1 MGPESST
8 PVLHHS
14 KSPIM
19 NVKLTIEYDGTE
31 YCGWQ
36 AQPNG
41 RAIQDVIEQGL
52 EKILGA
58 KIRLNGS
65 GRTDAGVHA
74 IGQVANFIHEGE
86 IDFFRLQ
93 RGLNAVTPRDIVIR
107 RAEAVADAFDAR
119 RDARARVYQYRI
131 WNDRWPSA
139 VQRCYS
145 WHVHEPLDL
154 AAMQQAVA
162 YLEGERDFASFQ
174 AAGCDAAHS
183 VRRIY
188 RSRIRR
194 EGDLLI
200 YDVEANAFLR
210 HMVRNIV
217 GTLVE
222 VGRGER
228 APASFAE
235 LLAAKDRTLAGA
247 TAPPEGL
254 FLMEVRYEEGMR
266 DEG

>member
-1 MGPESST
+1 
-8 PVLHHS
+8 
-14 KSPIM
+14 M
-19 NVKLTIEYDGTE
+19 NIKLTIEYDGTD
-31 YCGWQ
+31 YSGWQ

-58 KIRLNGS
+58 KIRLTAS

-74 IGQVANFIHEGE
+74 IGQVANFICGGE
-86 IDFFRLQ
+86 IDLWRLQ
-93 RGLNAVTPRDIVIR
+93 RGLNAVTPHDIVIR
-107 RAEAVADAFDAR
+107 RAEVVPDAFDAR
-119 RDARARVYQYRI
+119 RAARLRRYQYRI
-131 WNDRWPSA
+131 WNDPWPPA
-139 VQRCYS
+139 IARRFS

-154 AAMQQAVA
+154 GAMQEAIA
-162 YLEGERDFASFQ
+162 HLEGERDFASFQ
-174 AAGCDAAHS
+174 AAGCEAAHS

-188 RSRIRR
+188 RNAVHRQG
-194 EGDLLI
+194 ELLF

-222 VGRGER
+222 VGRGAR
-228 APASFAE
+228 ALSSFAE
-235 LLAAKDRTLAGA
+235 LLERRDRTLAGP

-254 FLMEVRYEEGMR
+254 FLVGVEYDEVKSKK
-266 DEG
+266 

>member
-1 MGPESST
+1 
-8 PVLHHS
+8 
-14 KSPIM
+14 M
-19 NVKLTIEYDGTE
+19 NIKLTIEYDGTD

-58 KIRLNGS
+58 KVRLNAS

-74 IGQVANFIHEGE
+74 LGQVAHFIHDGE
-86 IDFFRLQ
+86 IDLWRLQ
-93 RGLNAVTPRDIVIR
+93 RGLNAVTPDDIVIR
-107 RAEAVADAFDAR
+107 KVEIAPDSFDAR
-119 RDARARVYQYRI
+119 RDARARWYQYRI
-131 WNDRWPSA
+131 WNDRWPPA
-139 VQRCYS
+139 ILRRFS
-145 WHVHEPLDL
+145 WHVHDALDL
-154 AAMQQAVA
+154 AAMQQAIRH
-162 YLEGERDFASFQ
+162 LEGERDFASFQ

-188 RSRIRR
+188 RNALVK
-194 EGDLLI
+194 EGERLL

-222 VGRGER
+222 VGRRER

-235 LLAAKDRTLAGA
+235 LINAKDRTRAGP
-247 TAPPEGL
+247 TAPPQGL
-254 FLMEVRYEEGMR
+254 FLMEVRYEEGMK

>member
-1 MGPESST
+1 
-8 PVLHHS
+8 
-14 KSPIM
+14 M
-19 NVKLTIEYDGTE
+19 NIKLTIEYDGTA

-41 RAIQDVIEQGL
+41 RAIQEVIEQGL

-58 KIRLNGS
+58 KTRLNAS

-74 IGQVANFIHEGE
+74 LGQTANFIHDGA
-86 IDFFRLQ
+86 IDLWRLQ
-93 RGLNAVTPRDIVIR
+93 RGLNAVTPDDIVIR
-107 RAEAVADAFDAR
+107 KVEIAPDSFDAR
-119 RDARARVYQYRI
+119 RDARVRWYQYRI
-131 WNDRWPSA
+131 WNDQWPPA
-139 VQRCYS
+139 ILRRFS

-154 AAMQQAVA
+154 AAMQQAIRH
-162 YLEGERDFASFQ
+162 LEGEHDFASFQ

-183 VRRIY
+183 VRRIG
-188 RSRIRR
+188 RNTLTRTG
-194 EGDLLI
+194 EMLL

-222 VGRGER
+222 VGRRER

-235 LLAAKDRTLAGA
+235 LLNAKDRTQAGP
-247 TAPPEGL
+247 TAPPQGL
-254 FLMEVRYEEGMR
+254 FLMEVKY
-266 DEG
+266 

>member
-1 MGPESST
+1 
-8 PVLHHS
+8 
-14 KSPIM
+14 M
-19 NVKLTIEYDGTE
+19 NVKLTIEYDGTA

-41 RAIQDVIEQGL
+41 HAIQEVIEQGL

-58 KIRLNGS
+58 NIRLNAS

-74 IGQVANFIHEGE
+74 LGQVAHFIHDGE
-86 IDFFRLQ
+86 IDLWRLQ
-93 RGLNAVTPRDIVIR
+93 RGLNAVTPDDIVIR
-107 RAEAVADAFDAR
+107 KVEIAPDSFDAR
-119 RDARARVYQYRI
+119 RDARVRWYQYRI
-131 WNDRWPSA
+131 WNDRWPPA
-139 VQRCYS
+139 ILRRFS
-145 WHVHEPLDL
+145 WHVHDPLDL
-154 AAMQQAVA
+154 AAMQQAIHH
-162 YLEGERDFASFQ
+162 LEGEHDFASFQ

-188 RSRIRR
+188 RNALVK
-194 EGDLLI
+194 EGELLL

-222 VGRGER
+222 VGRCER
-228 APASFAE
+228 TPASLAE
-235 LLAAKDRTLAGA
+235 LLNAKDRTQAGP
-247 TAPPEGL
+247 TAPPQGL
-254 FLMEVRYEEGMR
+254 FLMEVRYEEK

>member
-1 MGPESST
+1 
-8 PVLHHS
+8 
-14 KSPIM
+14 M
-19 NVKLTIEYDGTE
+19 NIKLTIEYDGSD
-31 YCGWQ
+31 YSGWQ

-58 KIRLNGS
+58 KIRLTAS

-74 IGQVANFIHEGE
+74 IGQAANFICDGD
-86 IDFFRLQ
+86 IDLWRLQ
-93 RGLNAVTPRDIVIR
+93 RGLNAVTPHDIVIR
-107 RAEAVADAFDAR
+107 RAEGVPATFDAR
-119 RDARARVYQYRI
+119 RDARLRRYQYRI
-131 WNDRWPSA
+131 WNDPWPPA
-139 VQRCYS
+139 ILRRFS
-145 WHVHEPLDL
+145 WHVHDALDI
-154 AAMQQAVA
+154 AAIEEAIR
-162 YLEGERDFASFQ
+162 YLEGEHDFASFQ
-174 AAGCDAAHS
+174 AAGCEAAHS

-188 RSRIRR
+188 RNRIRR
-194 EGDLLI
+194 EGELLV

-235 LLAAKDRTLAGA
+235 LLAAKDRTLAGP
-247 TAPPEGL
+247 TAPPQGL
-254 FLMEVRYEEGMR
+254 FLMEVRYEERMK

>member
-1 MGPESST
+1 LELET
-8 PVLHHS
+8 AFD
-14 KSPIM
+14 M
-19 NVKLTIEYDGTE
+19 NIKLSIEYDGTD

-41 RAIQDVIEQGL
+41 RSIQEVVEQALG
-52 EKILGA
+52 KILGA
-58 KIRLNGS
+58 QIRINGS
-65 GRTDAGVHA
+65 GRTDSGVHA
-74 IGQVANFIHEGE
+74 LGQVANFIYDGGD
-86 IDFFRLQ
+86 IDLWRLQ
-93 RGLNAVTPRDIVIR
+93 RGLNGITPADIAIR
-107 RAEAVADAFDAR
+107 RVEAAPDSFDAR
-119 RDARARVYQYRI
+119 RDARVRVYQYRI
-131 WNDRWPSA
+131 WNDPWPSA
-139 VQRCYS
+139 ILRRYS
-145 WHVHEPLDL
+145 WHVHEPLDVS
-154 AAMQQAVA
+154 AIEQAIRH
-162 YLEGERDFASFQ
+162 LEGERDFASFQ

-188 RSRIRR
+188 RSRVYRQ
-194 EGDLLI
+194 GGLLL

-254 FLMEVRYEEGMR
+254 FLMEVRYEEGMK